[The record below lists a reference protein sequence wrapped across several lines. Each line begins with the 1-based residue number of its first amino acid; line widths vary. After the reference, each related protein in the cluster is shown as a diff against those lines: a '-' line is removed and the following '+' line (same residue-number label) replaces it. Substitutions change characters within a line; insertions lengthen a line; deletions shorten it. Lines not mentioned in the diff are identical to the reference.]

1 MLPQATQNRRQP
13 PTRNSSNMEKGW
25 GPRARRV
32 LQWWQGCRGIGRC
45 LPTLPGSFRLSSGA
59 DGSNSSP
66 NSPASFSGH
75 TTPSQQPEPVVH
87 SLKVLDVQETIDR
100 QQGKEYEHD
109 LSETEKAIVREMCNV
124 VWRKLGDAAGSCPGI
139 RQHLSG
145 NQYKGPM

>member
-1 MLPQATQNRRQP
+1 MPAL
-13 PTRNSSNMEKGW
+13 
-25 GPRARRV
+25 
-32 LQWWQGCRGIGRC
+32 
-45 LPTLPGSFRLSSGA
+45 
-59 DGSNSSP
+59 
-66 NSPASFSGH
+66 SPASFSGH
-75 TTPSQQPEPVVH
+75 TTSSQQPEPVVH

-100 QQGKEYEHD
+100 QQGKEYDHD

>member
-1 MLPQATQNRRQP
+1 M
-13 PTRNSSNMEKGW
+13 
-25 GPRARRV
+25 V
-32 LQWWQGCRGIGRC
+32 L
-45 LPTLPGSFRLSSGA
+45 
-59 DGSNSSP
+59 
-66 NSPASFSGH
+66 
-75 TTPSQQPEPVVH
+75 SQLTISHVKFAFLFQQIQ
-87 SLKVLDVQETIDR
+87 VLDVQETIDR